1 MGKPAA
7 ILGSMHICP
16 KTSGN
21 VPHVGGPVIE
31 GSNNVIVGGLPAAC
45 KGDRLICTGPPDT
58 IRQGSGSVFINGKPV
73 ARRGDATSHGGKIIS
88 GNPTV
93 LIGDK
98 YCADKK
104 PPPKTFDED
113 RKRLEEARLYV
124 NAAREGGAALP
135 GSAYTT
141 ADKKEIVK
149 KGLDEP
155 LLFRITKTKYS
166 TDSDYIGYKGEDAET
181 GCYWTTTFTQV
192 EHGDTD
198 PEAIC
203 NAVGIDYDSE
213 CEYTI
218 ILIDHEKAADLGG
231 MHSFIP
237 TYVNMGGHAKSELIS
252 EFEGFEG
259 SVEACMTP
267 EYSFYYEM
275 LMVSAKKDGVNLGK
289 QKEFIEY
296 CHKLDFT
303 PSQIDVLR
311 VRYQMDQGLGANE
324 EFLGNG
330 VTKDRNVEY
339 DKTPFGDIDPN
350 LDYGPCETFTWD
362 KNPQTLGEL
371 EQLGAI
377 SRIKIGN
384 EAT

>member
-7 ILGSMHICP
+7 TLSSMHLCP
-16 KTSGN
+16 KVTAK
-21 VPHVGGPVIE
+21 VPHVGGPVIG
-31 GSNNVIVGGLPAAC
+31 GSANVKIGGLPAAC
-45 KGDRLICTGPPDT
+45 KGDRLICTGPPDS
-58 IRQGSGSVFINGKPV
+58 IGQGSGSVFINGKPA
-73 ARRGDATSHGGKIIS
+73 ARQGDSTNHGGKIVT

-98 YCADKK
+98 YRADKQ
-104 PPPKTFDED
+104 PPPKTFEEAK
-113 RKRLEEARLYV
+113 KRLEAARLYV

-166 TDSDYIGYKGEDAET
+166 TDSDYIGYKGDDAET
-181 GCYWTTTFTQV
+181 ARYWTTTFTQV

-203 NAVGIDYDSE
+203 NAVGINYDPES
-213 CEYTI
+213 EYTI
-218 ILIDHEKAADLGG
+218 ILIDHEKAAELGD

-237 TYVNMGGHAKSELIS
+237 TYENMGGHAKSELVS

-259 SVEACMTP
+259 SIEACMTP
-267 EYSFYYEM
+267 EYSFYYEQ
-275 LMVSAKKDGVNLGK
+275 LVISAKKDGVNLGK
-289 QKEFIEY
+289 QKEFMEY
-296 CHKLDFT
+296 CQKLDFT
-303 PSQIDVLR
+303 PSEIDALR

-324 EFLGNG
+324 DFLGNG

-339 DKTPFGDIDPN
+339 DKTPFGEIDHD

-362 KNPQTLGEL
+362 KNPQTLGKL
-371 EQLGAI
+371 ERLGAI
-377 SRIKIGN
+377 SRINIGN
-384 EAT
+384 GAT